1 MPKNAY
7 LSTVRQQKQT
17 AYTDGI
23 WDGINMGLNLCAIA
37 NNRVHGHGDAR
48 LTRTEAYVQKL
59 IDELIDTNDPLV
71 NKVHIEEAV
80 KQIRGKNWKG

>member
-1 MPKNAY
+1 MKNAY
-7 LSTVRQQKQT
+7 ANKLRTTRDT

-23 WDGINMGLNLCAIA
+23 WDGINLGLNLCAIA

-48 LTRTEAYVQKL
+48 LTKTEAYVQKL
-59 IDELIDTNDPLV
+59 VDELIDTNDPLV

-80 KQIRGKNWKG
+80 RQIRGEHYNE

>member
-1 MPKNAY
+1 MSKNAY
-7 LSTVRQQKQT
+7 LNNIRQQKNA

-23 WDGINMGLNLCAIA
+23 WDGINLGLNLCAIA

-48 LTRTEAYVQKL
+48 LTKTEAYVQKL
-59 IDELIDTNDPLV
+59 IDEMIDVNDPLV

-80 KQIRGKNWKG
+80 KQIRGENYKK